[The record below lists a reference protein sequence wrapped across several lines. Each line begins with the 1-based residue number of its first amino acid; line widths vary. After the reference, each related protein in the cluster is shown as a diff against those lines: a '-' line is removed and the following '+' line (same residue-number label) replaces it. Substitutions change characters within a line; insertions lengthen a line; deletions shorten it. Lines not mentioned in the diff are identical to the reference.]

1 MNIDDLREEFKQ
13 YDGPED
19 MAAFGQLTDVDPE
32 RGSATLVHLYR
43 RDRSNPVRFDDA
55 TKDDVIKLQQKTVRV
70 AGHGWW
76 DEDDNWVMIAI
87 EQVEYPAFGN
97 RYVRGPVNWAE
108 VPRARVPFTEEES
121 KEFDELLYRLR
132 HPGAP

>member
-32 RGSATLVHLYR
+32 RGSATLVDHYMR
-43 RDRSNPVRFDDA
+43 HWTSPVRFDDA
-55 TKDDVIKLQQKTVRV
+55 TKEDVIKLQHKTVMV
-70 AGHGWW
+70 IGQGWW
-76 DEDDNWVMIAI
+76 DEDDNWVIIAI
-87 EQVEYPAFGN
+87 EKLEYPAFDN
-97 RYVRGPVNWAE
+97 PDRGPVNWAD